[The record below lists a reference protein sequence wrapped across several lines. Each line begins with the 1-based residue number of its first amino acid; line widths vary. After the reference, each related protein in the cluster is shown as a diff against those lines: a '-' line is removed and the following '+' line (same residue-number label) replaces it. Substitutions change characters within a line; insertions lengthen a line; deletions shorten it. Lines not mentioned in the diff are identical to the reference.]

1 MARIKMHISK
11 AKLPFYPPCEVKY
24 RLQNGVSTKTQA
36 KDQRKQLHMTEIEL
50 AILRQLVL
58 DLKAGLQ
65 KVKDVARVAKEASEV
80 AEMASYEQGVQ
91 GAGNGDVFSRRG
103 GRGV

>member
-1 MARIKMHISK
+1 
-11 AKLPFYPPCEVKY
+11 
-24 RLQNGVSTKTQA
+24 
-36 KDQRKQLHMTEIEL
+36 MTEIEL

-65 KVKDVARVAKEASEV
+65 KVKDVARVAREASEV
-80 AEMASYEQGVQ
+80 AEMASYEHGVQ
-91 GAGNGDVFSRRG
+91 GARNRDAVSRRG